1 MEALAAMLEEDTS
14 DGGVTVGD
22 WAVGEASSGGQK
34 SREPPIPVGPGVCHA
49 PPWLWKNELIATLP
63 RECGNTTCMNFLRS
77 RKRGG
82 NAESDQKAELKNRRT
97 S

>member
-1 MEALAAMLEEDTS
+1 MEALAAAMLEEDTS

-49 PPWLWKNELIATLP
+49 PPWLWKNELMIDATD
-63 RECGNTTCMNFLRS
+63 CHVAAGM
-77 RKRGG
+77 RKYY
-82 NAESDQKAELKNRRT
+82 EFPT
-97 S
+97 